1 MENTVKRTRSGWHE
15 EETQQLLSAVKAA
28 DSTGTPLRSV
38 FEDLSRNLGRKP
50 NSIRNYYYARLRRQ
64 EGEALQRAAPFAV
77 FTPEETRELL
87 RQVMMARAQGSSV
100 RSCVMRM
107 AHGDHR
113 AMLRYQN
120 KYRTIMKHR
129 PELAAQVME
138 ELRQEGLPCPAF
150 SADRADPAFCDP
162 EDISATRLMGEKCV
176 SDMLEGIKELLR
188 RAARAQKCEDQQ
200 RALDRMQVQ
209 HDLQR
214 LAWEKDFSEATAH
227 LETLMGIVREYLA
240 LPRASQLPQLDTFCD
255 AVLAEITRAEEFLSR
270 TT

>member
-1 MENTVKRTRSGWHE
+1 MENTVKRTRSGWRE
-15 EETQQLLSAVKAA
+15 EEAQRLLSAVKAA
-28 DSTGTPLRSV
+28 DSTSAPLRSV
-38 FEDLSRNLGRKP
+38 FEDLSQDLGRKP
-50 NSIRNYYYARLRRQ
+50 NSIRNYYYARLRQQ
-64 EGEALQRAAPFAV
+64 EGGVLQRAAPFAV

-87 RQVMMARAQGSSV
+87 RQVLMARAQGSSV

-150 SADRADPAFCDP
+150 PADPADPAFCDP
-162 EDISATRLMGEKCV
+162 EDVSATRLMGEKCV

-188 RAARAQKCEDQQ
+188 RAARAQKSEDQQ

-214 LAWEKDFSEATAH
+214 LAWEKDFSEATTH
-227 LETLMGIVREYLA
+227 LETLMGILREYLA
-240 LPRASQLPQLDTFCD
+240 LPRASQIPQLDTFCD
-255 AVLAEITRAEEFLSR
+255 AVLAEMTQAEEFLSR